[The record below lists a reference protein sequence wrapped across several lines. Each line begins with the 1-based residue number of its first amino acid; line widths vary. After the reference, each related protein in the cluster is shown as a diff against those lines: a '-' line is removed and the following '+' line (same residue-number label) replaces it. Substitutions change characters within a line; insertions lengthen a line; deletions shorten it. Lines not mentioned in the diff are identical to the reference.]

1 MGTAWQ
7 AAAAGWGVGGG
18 VGGDAIGA
26 PLLPV
31 CGAQCVCRCGNGAII
46 SIIGTSTRAHRHSH
60 FAFTPSSQANGGFS
74 DANLLFVSGRFQA
87 KRGPYVLRAWGG
99 NIPDTIFNKPQTIL
113 LLKQATWECGEQN
126 NLNKNIAHLPNSLKA
141 VHMLPRYGS
150 KAYSPDSGCLQ
161 VCMWVTGVE
170 VKQQLLPYRILRI
183 CD

>member
-1 MGTAWQ
+1 M
-7 AAAAGWGVGGG
+7 AGCSRGGGGVGGG

-87 KRGPYVLRAWGG
+87 KRGAYVLRAWGG